1 MSIITDLENLGAV
14 RLPKLVSADALQ
26 DIAGLFAS
34 EGPGKRLSSSD
45 LAPLGSL
52 VWHDGSLG
60 RVAAKFLGK
69 GAQPVRALLLE
80 KSPTNN
86 WRLGWHQDRTI
97 AVAERRDTAGFGP
110 WTRKAGTWHVQPPH
124 SVTEGMVTLRIH
136 VDPVDQSN
144 APLRVL
150 TGSHKLGRLSESAIE
165 ALVEVSEPM
174 VCLAAAGDV
183 WAYRSAIVHASQEQ
197 TGTGPRRVLQ
207 IDYSADDLPG
217 CLEWALQR
225 LS

>member
-97 AVAERRDTAGFGP
+97 AVQSAVTPTVSGHGRGRQEPGTFNRRTA
-110 WTRKAGTWHVQPPH
+110 
-124 SVTEGMVTLRIH
+124 
-136 VDPVDQSN
+136 
-144 APLRVL
+144 
-150 TGSHKLGRLSESAIE
+150 
-165 ALVEVSEPM
+165 
-174 VCLAAAGDV
+174 
-183 WAYRSAIVHASQEQ
+183 
-197 TGTGPRRVLQ
+197 
-207 IDYSADDLPG
+207 
-217 CLEWALQR
+217 
-225 LS
+225 